1 MKNQDQIKN
10 LRSTATRQNE
20 EFKKLLA
27 AGQGELAMLK
37 FNQHLATIHAI
48 SRLES

>member
-10 LRSTATRQNE
+10 LRSVATRQNE
-20 EFKKLLA
+20 EFQKLLA
-27 AGQGELAMLK
+27 EGRNELAMLK
-37 FNQHLATIHAI
+37 FNQRTSTIHAI